1 MAPRMAPERASAW
14 PAFLKPGT
22 VSFADVAV
30 YFSPQEWGCLRPA
43 QRTLYR
49 EVMRETYGLLG
60 ALGEAPSQSPAP
72 ILLGVHRGVAV
83 DRSSGL

>member
-1 MAPRMAPERASAW
+1 MK
-14 PAFLKPGT
+14 F
-22 VSFADVAV
+22 VDVAV
-30 YFSPQEWGCLRPA
+30 YFSSEEWGCLQPA

-49 EVMRETYGLLG
+49 DVMRETYGLLG